1 MHSKILP
8 CYGGH
13 NIFFD
18 FYKMFYTFEKRFIK
32 LTTNLIFKMQ
42 TIIQNR
48 EIPVVGQYDTV
59 VCGGGPAG
67 IIAAIAASRGG
78 ASVAIVERYGFFG
91 GMATAGLVA
100 PISVFNYNG
109 RRVIDGIPWEFICR
123 LADIGGAREEKP
135 LGNISFSPEKY
146 KLIAQRMLLEA
157 GVRIYFHSYLSDC
170 KVSGGRI
177 SHVIIENKDGAEA
190 LAGKYFIDAT
200 GDADLAMRAGVPMQ
214 PVSEYLQPASL
225 IFMLGGVDTDSLPML
240 RHSRQGV
247 NYHDLKIREVFEK
260 LRENDPSIPVFGGPW
275 YCSVLEDGVVLV
287 NMTRR
292 YADMASNGEQTE
304 TECIMRED
312 VYRFASLL
320 KKYIPAF
327 ADSYL
332 IATAPQTGI
341 RETRRIKGAFTLEGR
356 DYVNAVDFPDSVSR
370 GCHPVDIH
378 AASSTG
384 QRCEFLKDAAF
395 VPYRC
400 LYSPSFKNLL
410 VAGRAISADPVA
422 SASLRVQAACMG
434 TGQAAGAAAAMCCG
448 KDTDVDQVDT
458 DELRSILISYGTN
471 LTK

>member
-1 MHSKILP
+1 
-8 CYGGH
+8 
-13 NIFFD
+13 
-18 FYKMFYTFEKRFIK
+18 MFYTFEKRFIK

-42 TIIQNR
+42 TIIQDR

-109 RRVIDGIPWEFICR
+109 RRIIDGIPWEFICR

-292 YADMASNGEQTE
+292 AA
-304 TECIMRED
+304 RR
-312 VYRFASLL
+312 YRRT
-320 KKYIPAF
+320 
-327 ADSYL
+327 D
-332 IATAPQTGI
+332 
-341 RETRRIKGAFTLEGR
+341 
-356 DYVNAVDFPDSVSR
+356 DYR
-370 GCHPVDIH
+370 
-378 AASSTG
+378 
-384 QRCEFLKDAAF
+384 
-395 VPYRC
+395 
-400 LYSPSFKNLL
+400 
-410 VAGRAISADPVA
+410 
-422 SASLRVQAACMG
+422 
-434 TGQAAGAAAAMCCG
+434 
-448 KDTDVDQVDT
+448 
-458 DELRSILISYGTN
+458 
-471 LTK
+471 